1 MKIQKSKI
9 ANIIIS
15 KINFDVI
22 NLKKTK
28 QNFIND
34 EAQIRASLVNE
45 RINKYGTIGSI
56 CNKTI

>member
-22 NLKKTK
+22 NLNKKK
-28 QNFIND
+28 QNFINN
-34 EAQIRASLVNE
+34 ETRIRVSLVNE
-45 RINKYGTIGSI
+45 RVNKYGTIGSL

>member
-1 MKIQKSKI
+1 MKLQKSKI

-22 NLKKTK
+22 NLNKKK

-34 EAQIRASLVNE
+34 ETRIRVSLINKK
-45 RINKYGTIGSI
+45 INKYGTIGSI

>member
-22 NLKKTK
+22 NLNKRK

-34 EAQIRASLVNE
+34 ETRIRVSLINE
-45 RINKYGTIGSI
+45 KINKYGTIGYI
-56 CNKTI
+56 CDKTI

>member
-22 NLKKTK
+22 NLNKKK

-34 EAQIRASLVNE
+34 ETRIRVSLINE
-45 RINKYGTIGSI
+45 KINKYGTIGSL
-56 CNKTI
+56 CKKTI

>member
-22 NLKKTK
+22 NLNKRK

-34 EAQIRASLVNE
+34 ETRIRVSLINE
-45 RINKYGTIGSI
+45 KINKHGTIGSI

>member
-22 NLKKTK
+22 NLNKRK

-34 EAQIRASLVNE
+34 ETRIRVSLINE
-45 RINKYGTIGSI
+45 KINKYGTIGSI

>member
-9 ANIIIS
+9 SNIIIS

-22 NLKKTK
+22 NLNKRK

-34 EAQIRASLVNE
+34 ETRIRVSLINE
-45 RINKYGTIGSI
+45 KINKYGTIGSI

>member
-15 KINFDVI
+15 KINFDII

-34 EAQIRASLVNE
+34 EAQTRASLVNK
-45 RINKYGTIGSI
+45 RISNYGTIGSL
-56 CNKTI
+56 CK